1 MASLAATT
9 SRRSLPS
16 PLYSEIH
23 RYFST
28 LRPPAR
34 QIHTRALE
42 RACGG
47 ILGPKRRAEAAV
59 AGDGAATSRSRE
71 SLWGEGERWARA
83 RALRGREY
91 SSCSAPGCPNN
102 PTGDASSNGSSSSA
116 ATRPSSPSSAS
127 SSDPHALAKIQPHPL
142 TTSTPHPAYLSSL
155 PKSLR
160 RVAASLPTAHGRP
173 PSRDQLLALTSSF
186 FERLKIRFKWAT
198 IRSYRRFR
206 VDDWSAFFSVGIL
219 GTLGWFL
226 LKTTSAFAVVF
237 FLVNSLS
244 SQEWLAAKLGAYL
257 TQSTGVK
264 VVFESAIVPKWGIFG
279 EGGSKIVF
287 KNVYIS
293 RGPVKGELGV
303 LPVLGDEGGEEETEE
318 EARLREMVAQ
328 WTHFHLSIDTVEV
341 SLSLRR
347 WLDGKG
353 LVENASV
360 RGVRG
365 VVERSHIVYDP
376 DAPRDRFAYRHKP
389 RPGDFWL
396 ESLQIED
403 FLVTIYQPEN
413 FRPVRRPS
421 PSPPSR
427 SATTTDWRR
436 RDEQYTFSIFN
447 ADIRRLRKQWL
458 FYDLMSAESITGQV
472 DNCLFSLHKPQSI
485 GRTSDDELKDARWS
499 RMVRPLRS
507 LPLLSAERLP
517 DLGYVQSRFRV
528 DGVPIDHM
536 QSQSDTG
543 VLSWLTSGRYDLVAD
558 IRFPR
563 EESELDLSTLVAD
576 LVDDLAD
583 RLPGQRSLSREAL
596 EAPWSSEGEGAQKE
610 ERKRALRFAKE
621 TAKEEGEEVH
631 HEDDEEDKIVSIDL
645 DIRFKDLKASV
656 PVRPHPPYVL
666 LVPPRLT
673 WLSWEQYFTSNFSYI
688 NNALIRPIVA
698 FINRNRTLIPIRC
711 HIDLGLSEFNGSWTT
726 YDVGILDR
734 ITAER
739 EMEALT
745 AGGCCS
751 IDSIV
756 AGLRRARI
764 PRPAQPRATP
774 PERRALDPPDDGQ
787 RRAQHV
793 QEQLRVLLRRTGR
806 ARRRITTRVERAFE
820 RFLAV

>member
-9 SRRSLPS
+9 SRRPLPS

-23 RYFST
+23 RYFSA

-34 QIHTRALE
+34 PLHTQALGRAW
-42 RACGG
+42 GG
-47 ILGPKRRAEAAV
+47 LSGPGRRGQGGAA
-59 AGDGAATSRSRE
+59 GGGAATSRSRE
-71 SLWGEGERWARA
+71 PLCGEGERWARA
-83 RALRGREY
+83 RALRGRDY

-102 PTGDASSNGSSSSA
+102 PKTGDAPSNGSSSST
-116 ATRPSSPSSAS
+116 TRPSSPSSAS
-127 SSDPHALAKIQPHPL
+127 ASDPHALAKLEPHPL
-142 TTSTPHPAYLSSL
+142 ATSTPLPAYLSSL

-237 FLVNSLS
+237 FVVNSLS
-244 SQEWLAAKLGAYL
+244 SQEWLASKLGAYL

-303 LPVLGDEGGEEETEE
+303 LPVLGDEGGEDETEE

-353 LVENASV
+353 LVENAAV

-413 FRPVRRPS
+413 FRP
-421 PSPPSR
+421 
-427 SATTTDWRR
+427 
-436 RDEQYTFSIFN
+436 YTFSIFN

-499 RMVRPLRS
+499 RM
-507 LPLLSAERLP
+507 
-517 DLGYVQSRFRV
+517 SRFRV

-583 RLPGQRSLSREAL
+583 RLPGQRSLSRDAL

-656 PVRPHPPYVL
+656 P
-666 LVPPRLT
+666 
-673 WLSWEQYFTSNFSYI
+673 YFTSNLSYI

-734 ITAER
+734 MSEQVYA
-739 EMEALT
+739 AL
-745 AGGCCS
+745 AY
-751 IDSIV
+751 
-756 AGLRRARI
+756 
-764 PRPAQPRATP
+764 
-774 PERRALDPPDDGQ
+774 
-787 RRAQHV
+787 HV
-793 QEQLRVLLRRTGR
+793 QHNHEQRLQNVGLWTLQMTANAVLST
-806 ARRRITTRVERAFE
+806 FKNN
-820 RFLAV
+820 LAPY

>member
-1 MASLAATT
+1 MASLAAAT

-413 FRPVRRPS
+413 FRP
-421 PSPPSR
+421 
-427 SATTTDWRR
+427 
-436 RDEQYTFSIFN
+436 YTFSIFN

-499 RMVRPLRS
+499 RM
-507 LPLLSAERLP
+507 
-517 DLGYVQSRFRV
+517 SRFRV

-656 PVRPHPPYVL
+656 P
-666 LVPPRLT
+666 
-673 WLSWEQYFTSNFSYI
+673 
-688 NNALIRPIVA
+688 
-698 FINRNRTLIPIRC
+698 
-711 HIDLGLSEFNGSWTT
+711 
-726 YDVGILDR
+726 
-734 ITAER
+734 
-739 EMEALT
+739 
-745 AGGCCS
+745 
-751 IDSIV
+751 
-756 AGLRRARI
+756 
-764 PRPAQPRATP
+764 
-774 PERRALDPPDDGQ
+774 
-787 RRAQHV
+787 
-793 QEQLRVLLRRTGR
+793 
-806 ARRRITTRVERAFE
+806 
-820 RFLAV
+820 